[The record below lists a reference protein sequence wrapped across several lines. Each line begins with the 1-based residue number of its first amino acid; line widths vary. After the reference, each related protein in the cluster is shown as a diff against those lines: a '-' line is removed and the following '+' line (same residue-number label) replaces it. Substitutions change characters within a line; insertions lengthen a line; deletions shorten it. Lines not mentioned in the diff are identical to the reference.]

1 MPFARDCSCE
11 GPVEAWLQNVVDAMR
26 GAISAEFKAAMPA
39 YAEKARTQWIF
50 ENSAQNTIVVSRA
63 FFTQE
68 VNEAFKELENGNEDA
83 LKVGAALAL
92 ASAFCLIATETF
104 VKELMAA
111 STAPTRL
118 QPLFSQARPS
128 CRLAECAAM
137 RLSPFM
143 HDA

>member
-1 MPFARDCSCE
+1 MPFASDCSCE

-26 GAISAEFKAAMPA
+26 GAIGAEFKAAMPA

-83 LKVGAALAL
+83 LKVGTALAL
-92 ASAFCLIATETF
+92 ASALYHCYINLRQGTDGGINSATTIATPF
-104 VKELMAA
+104 LSSPPVL
-111 STAPTRL
+111 
-118 QPLFSQARPS
+118 PLS
-128 CRLAECAAM
+128 
-137 RLSPFM
+137 
-143 HDA
+143 